1 MFNLSLRHLTLK
13 EKMMKSLQRRALNTS
28 ALALL
33 ASSVSGIVSAQSAK
47 PINIGQTAALTGQL
61 SLANVDVNR
70 GILAHFDEINA
81 KGGING
87 RPLRYLSLEDQADP
101 EKAKA
106 NFRKLVD
113 ESGVVAMLATGGTVV
128 TGALLPLVNESKI
141 PMLAPVTGADQLRAS
156 FNPYAFHV
164 RASYGTELARIVEQ
178 LSTIGQKKVALVHSD
193 NAFGKGAAAG
203 FLQLAKAR
211 NIEVTV
217 VPVGDAPEDAAKSA
231 KTLLAAEV
239 SAIVSLYA
247 SPSLNG
253 VELVRAYRKERA
265 GTPWY
270 TISLLGGRLT
280 LDALGS
286 AATGLTISQVMPYPF
301 VSTTPIVRDYQAAIK
316 RTKDPSVTHNS
327 LEGYIA
333 ARILTQALKTLGKEP
348 TGEKLAAAL
357 EARKI
362 DLGGFEVTYTNTN
375 HNGSRYTD
383 LVIVGSRG
391 NLVR

>member
-1 MFNLSLRHLTLK
+1 MLTF
-13 EKMMKSLQRRALNTS
+13 QRRTFVAF
-28 ALALL
+28 
-33 ASSVSGIVSAQSAK
+33 SSVLAATASAPAWSQAVK
-47 PINIGQTAALTGQL
+47 PIYIGQTAALVGQL
-61 SLANVDVNR
+61 SFANLEVNR
-70 GILAHFDEINA
+70 GIQAHFDEINA

-113 ESGVVAMLATGGTVV
+113 ESKVVAMMATGGTVV
-128 TGALLPLVNESKI
+128 TGALMPLANESKI

-156 FNPYAFHV
+156 HNPYVFHL
-164 RASYGTELARIVEQ
+164 RASYGTELARIAEQ
-178 LSTIGQKKVALVHSD
+178 LATIGQKKVALMYSD

-203 FLQLAKAR
+203 FAQLAKAR
-211 NIEVTV
+211 GLELI
-217 VPVGDAPEDAAKSA
+217 PVSVGESPDEIPKATKA
-231 KTLLAAEV
+231 LLSAEV
-239 SAIVSLYA
+239 AAIVSMYA
-247 SPSLNG
+247 SPSTNG
-253 VELVRAYRKERA
+253 VEVVRAYRKERV

-270 TISLLGGRLT
+270 TISLLGSRVV

-286 AATGLTISQVMPYPF
+286 AASGLTISQVMPYPF
-301 VSTTPIVRDYQAAIK
+301 TTVTPIVRDYQAAIK
-316 RTKDPSVTHNS
+316 KNKDPSVTHNS

-333 ARILTQALKTLGKEP
+333 ARILTQALRNAGREI
-348 TGEKLAAAL
+348 TGEKVAAAL

-362 DLGGFEVTYTNTN
+362 ELGGFEVTYTPTN